1 MDSVKTLNY
10 SVFVKTIAEQMSFY
24 AAYHQ
29 DGRNKATHFI
39 GVPAIMLSLFIP
51 LAWLR
56 VDLGATTVTAAM
68 LFAAVVLV
76 YYFLLD
82 VPLALAM
89 LVITS
94 ILVFVGHKIA
104 DLGAVQGWAWF
115 AILFVG
121 GWILQL
127 VGHVFEGRKPA
138 LADNLF
144 QIFVAPIFLAA
155 EAFFALGYKPHLHRE
170 VQRRA
175 ESQLSRAQSADS
187 SIRLERTSSKSGASG
202 SRSA

>member
-1 MDSVKTLNY
+1 MLNY
-10 SVFVKTIAEQMSFY
+10 SVFMKTLEEQMAFY

-29 DGRNKATHFI
+29 DVRNKATHFV

-56 VDLGATTVTAAM
+56 LDVGGVAISAAM

-89 LVITS
+89 LVVS
-94 ILVFVGHKIA
+94 AVLVWMGDLIA
-104 DLGAVQGWAWF
+104 SQGTAQGWVWF
-115 AILFVG
+115 GALFVG

-138 LADNLF
+138 LTDNLF
-144 QIFVAPIFLAA
+144 QIFVAPIFLCA
-155 EAFFALGYKPHLHRE
+155 ELFFALGYKPKLHAELQERA
-170 VQRRA
+170 RRMR
-175 ESQLSRAQSADS
+175 Q
-187 SIRLERTSSKSGASG
+187 K
-202 SRSA
+202 

>member
-1 MDSVKTLNY
+1 M
-10 SVFVKTIAEQMSFY
+10 KTIEDQMSFY

-29 DGRNKATHFI
+29 DARNKATHFI

-51 LAWLR
+51 LAWIGFDAGGL
-56 VDLGATTVTAAM
+56 TITAAM
-68 LFAAVVLV
+68 VFAAVVLM
-76 YYFLLD
+76 YYFFLD

-89 LVITS
+89 LVITTA
-94 ILVFVGHKIA
+94 LVWIGDQIA
-104 DLGAVQGWAWF
+104 GLGTTQGWIWF
-115 AILFVG
+115 AVLFVG

-127 VGHVFEGRKPA
+127 VGHGFEGRKPA

-155 EAFFALGYKPHLHRE
+155 EVFFALGYKPDLHQR

-175 ESQLSRAQSADS
+175 
-187 SIRLERTSSKSGASG
+187 LELRKSGTDHVNFVVS
-202 SRSA
+202 

>member
-1 MDSVKTLNY
+1 M
-10 SVFVKTIAEQMSFY
+10 AFY

-29 DGRNKATHFI
+29 DGRNKASHFA
-39 GVPAIMLSLFIP
+39 GVPMIILSLFIP

-56 VDLGATTVTAAM
+56 VDIGGVPVTAAM
-68 LFAAVVLV
+68 VFAAVVLV

-89 LVITS
+89 LAVNALLIWA
-94 ILVFVGHKIA
+94 GHQIA
-104 DLGAVQGWAWF
+104 GLGAAQGWAWF
-115 AILFVG
+115 AALFVG
-121 GWILQL
+121 GWIIQL

-155 EAFFALGYKPHLHRE
+155 EIFFALGYKPRLHE
-170 VQRRA
+170 AVQRRA
-175 ESQLSRAQSADS
+175 QLSRAQSAES
-187 SIRLERTSSKSGASG
+187 SISLTRTSS
-202 SRSA
+202 